1 MMMAM
6 SIIALTA
13 RTGSWAICTSR
24 TTASPVT
31 TVSGT
36 MRNNA
41 TSIGR
46 VDVDAFVLAH
56 QDTWKRLDEL
66 VKRRRRLSG
75 PEVDELVELY
85 QRVSTHLSMVR
96 SASSDSVLVGRLSS
110 LVARARAAVTG
121 AHAPMW
127 HEFARFW
134 TVSFPVVAYRAWRWW
149 LATAVLFFAV
159 VVVIGIWVGGS
170 HEVQSALST
179 PEEIEHL
186 VNHDFASYYSEN
198 PAGSFALRVWV
209 NNSWVAAQC
218 IAYAILLG
226 IPIPWVLFEN
236 AANLGVIGGLMMQ
249 AGKGDVLFGL
259 LIPHGL
265 LELTAVFLAG
275 AVGMRLGWTVISPG
289 DRPRGQ
295 VLAEQGRAVVAA
307 AVGLAGVLLV
317 SGLIEALVTP
327 SPLPTFLRI
336 GIGVAAE
343 VAFLSYVVYFG
354 RKAIRAGETGDVDDA
369 PDVVPTG

>member
-1 MMMAM
+1 M
-6 SIIALTA
+6 
-13 RTGSWAICTSR
+13 
-24 TTASPVT
+24 
-31 TVSGT
+31 
-36 MRNNA
+36 
-41 TSIGR
+41 
-46 VDVDAFVLAH
+46 DVDAFVLAH
-56 QDTWKRLDEL
+56 QDTWKRLEVL

-75 PEVDELVELY
+75 AEVDELVELY

-149 LATAVLFFAV
+149 LATAVVFFAV
-159 VVVIGIWVGGS
+159 VVIIGIWVGGN

-179 PEEIEHL
+179 PEEIEQL
-186 VNHDFASYYSEN
+186 VNHDFASYYSDH
-198 PAGSFALRVWV
+198 PAGSFALQVWV

-226 IPIPWVLFEN
+226 IPIPWVLFQN
-236 AANLGVIGGLMMQ
+236 AANLGVIGGLMVD
-249 AGKGDVLFGL
+249 AGKADVLFGL
-259 LIPHGL
+259 LVPHGL
-265 LELTAVFLAG
+265 LELTAVFLSG

-307 AVGLAGVLLV
+307 AIGLAGVLLV

-327 SPLPTFLRI
+327 SPLPTFVRI

-354 RKAIRAGETGDVDDA
+354 RKAVRAGETGDVADA